1 MIAGTDKD
9 AGRAVEGAHLMS
21 RLRGATGPI
30 VCAVRWA
37 SIPVAQAGSCGKDIA
52 HPVSAGANMI
62 YSMLLCRMLVA
73 LSFAK
78 AEIE

>member
-1 MIAGTDKD
+1 
-9 AGRAVEGAHLMS
+9 
-21 RLRGATGPI
+21 
-30 VCAVRWA
+30 VRCA